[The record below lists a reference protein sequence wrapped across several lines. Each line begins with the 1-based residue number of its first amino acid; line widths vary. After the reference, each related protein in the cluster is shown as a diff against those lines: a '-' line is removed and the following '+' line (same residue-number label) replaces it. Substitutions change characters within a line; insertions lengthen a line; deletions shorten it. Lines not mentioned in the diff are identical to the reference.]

1 MFTQKSFV
9 LKPAE
14 AQKEWFLV
22 DASGKTVGRLATR
35 IADVLRG
42 KTKPQFTP
50 HTDSGDFVV
59 VINADKMVFTGN
71 KLSDKKYY
79 KHSGYVGGLKERTA
93 GELMDKNAS
102 EVLMKAVKG
111 MLPKNSLGRQ
121 QLTKLRVFNGN
132 EHTHESQKPQALE
145 LA

>member
-42 KTKPQFTP
+42 KTKPQYTP

-79 KHSGYVGGLKERTA
+79 KHTGYVGGLKTRSA
-93 GELMDKNAS
+93 AELMDNNAS

>member
-42 KTKPQFTP
+42 KAKPQFTP